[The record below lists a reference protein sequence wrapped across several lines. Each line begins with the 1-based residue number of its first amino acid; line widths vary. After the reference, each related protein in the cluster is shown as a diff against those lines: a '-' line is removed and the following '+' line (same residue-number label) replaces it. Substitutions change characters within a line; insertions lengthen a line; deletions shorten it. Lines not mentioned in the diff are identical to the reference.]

1 MGVPSFDLWFT
12 NKYPTVVVK
21 ATEDDERECI
31 NTSLPNPNGFEFDNL
46 YLDMN
51 TIIRICFQPDDQ
63 VRSFLALVYYI

>member
-1 MGVPSFDLWFT
+1 MGVPLFYQWLTD
-12 NKYPTVVVK
+12 KYPTVVVK

-51 TIIRICFQPDDQ
+51 PIIRNCFQPADQ
-63 VRSFLALVYYI
+63 VRSFLAFIF